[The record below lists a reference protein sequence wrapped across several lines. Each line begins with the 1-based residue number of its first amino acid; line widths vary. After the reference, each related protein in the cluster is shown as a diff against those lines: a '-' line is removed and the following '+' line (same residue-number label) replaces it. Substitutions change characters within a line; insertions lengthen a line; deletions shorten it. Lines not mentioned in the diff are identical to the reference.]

1 MTKEDAFNS
10 FLNAN
15 SSFLNLSDFVEY
27 SSYKAATYT
36 ANGSLT
42 INAKSNS
49 KYSGTIT
56 ITIKYIVNEQT

>member
-1 MTKEDAFNS
+1 LIYPRKFDRIS
-10 FLNAN
+10 DLAN
-15 SSFLNLSDFVEY
+15 NVESGTFTSSNYAVF
-27 SSYKAATYT
+27 
-36 ANGSLT
+36 GSLI